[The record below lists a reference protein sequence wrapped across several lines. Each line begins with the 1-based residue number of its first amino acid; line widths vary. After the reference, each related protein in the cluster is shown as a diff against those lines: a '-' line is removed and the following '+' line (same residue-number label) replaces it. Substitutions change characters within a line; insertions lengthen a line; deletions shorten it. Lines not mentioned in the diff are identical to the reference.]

1 MARGR
6 RIVGLWSVVLVTVV
20 LLSAAVFPAQAA
32 TGARTDDARTF
43 GPAPDASAV
52 DGTFDGR
59 IAAPARSDALLPA
72 DATFEPAAAAPVD
85 RLSGQRSPVD
95 RLSIHATLVD
105 RLSGHGS
112 LVDRLVSGGVGVPLG
127 AVLLGYSRQANA
139 EPLANDVRRRV
150 NARVRAT
157 PGAHIAAIVEA
168 TDVSRSTV
176 RYHLNVLEAAGLI
189 TGEMIRGKHRYA
201 PAGADLATA
210 AALYDEPAREVLD
223 SVARFEPVSVTG
235 LADAVDRAPSTVS
248 HHLDRLADVGLLERE
263 RAGGRVVIRLLPEA
277 RQHVDE
283 VATSPAEGEARARLT
298 AE

>member
-6 RIVGLWSVVLVTVV
+6 ALVGLLPVVLVTVV
-20 LLSAAVFPAQAA
+20 LLSAAVLPAQAA
-32 TGARTDDARTF
+32 TEARTDDPRTF
-43 GPAPDASAV
+43 GPAPDASSV
-52 DGTFDGR
+52 DATLDGR
-59 IAAPARSDALLPA
+59 TAVPARSGVLLPA
-72 DATFEPAAAAPVD
+72 DSTFGPSAAPVD
-85 RLSGQRSPVD
+85 ELSSQGS
-95 RLSIHATLVD
+95 LVD

-127 AVLLGYSRQANA
+127 AVLLGYSRQANG
-139 EPLANDVRRRV
+139 EPLDNDVRRQV
-150 NARVRAT
+150 HERVRAT
-157 PGAHIAAIVEA
+157 PGAHIAALVEA

-201 PAGADLATA
+201 PAGEDLVTA
-210 AALYDEPAREVLD
+210 AALYDGPAREVLD
-223 SVARFEPVSVTG
+223 GVARFEPVSVTG

-263 RAGGRVVIRLLPEA
+263 REQGRVVVRLLPEA
-277 RQHVDE
+277 RQHVDDFVVGPPE
-283 VATSPAEGEARARLT
+283 RESRARLA

>member
-6 RIVGLWSVVLVTVV
+6 RLVGLWSVVLVTVV
-20 LLSAAVFPAQAA
+20 LLSAAVLPAGAA
-32 TGARTDDARTF
+32 TAARTDDARTF
-43 GPAPDASAV
+43 GPAPDGPAV
-52 DGTFDGR
+52 DGTLDGR
-59 IAAPARSDALLPA
+59 TAAPARSEAILPA
-72 DATFEPAAAAPVD
+72 DVTFEPAAAGSVD
-85 RLSGQRSPVD
+85 RQSGYGSPVD
-95 RLSIHATLVD
+95 RLSSHVSLVD

-112 LVDRLVSGGVGVPLG
+112 LVARLVSGGVGVPLG
-127 AVLLGYSRQANA
+127 AVLLGYSRHANT
-139 EPLANDVRRRV
+139 EPLDNEVRRRV
-150 NARVRAT
+150 NERVRAT

-176 RYHLNVLEAAGLI
+176 RYHLNVLETAGLI
-189 TGEMIRGKHRYA
+189 TGEMIGGKHRYA
-201 PAGADLATA
+201 PAGEDLATA
-210 AALYDEPAREVLD
+210 AALYDGPAREVLD

-263 RAGGRVVIRLLPEA
+263 RADGRVVVSLLPEA

-283 VATSPAEGEARARLT
+283 VVPSPPEGEPRAGLT